1 MIYFIHNINGVCK
14 STCQC
19 RRHKR
24 LGFNP
29 WVEKIPC
36 SRKWQPT
43 PVFLPGEFQRERSL
57 GGYSLGGRKQLDTTE
72 SPSTHMYIN
81 PSFPIHPT
89 SLPPGYPYVCS
100 LHLFHCLCFAS
111 KIIYII
117 FLASDSLFFWKK
129 MFFSLINLFTAV
141 LGLHCSAGFYLVAV
155 SGGCSLVVVQTSH
168 CSGFSCCSVQAL
180 ECFGF
185 SSCGTRA

>member
-1 MIYFIHNINGVCK
+1 MATHSSIFAWRIPKREEPGRLQSRRSQTARHN
-14 STCQC
+14 
-19 RRHKR
+19 
-24 LGFNP
+24 
-29 WVEKIPC
+29 WVTQHTHVHQSQFPN
-36 SRKWQPT
+36 SSH
-43 PVFLPGEFQRERSL
+43 F
-57 GGYSLGGRKQLDTTE
+57 
-72 SPSTHMYIN
+72 PSSWVSICLFSN
-81 PSFPIHPT
+81 
-89 SLPPGYPYVCS
+89 
-100 LHLFHCLCFAS
+100 LFHCLCFAS

-117 FLASDSLFFWKK
+117 FLDSDSLFFWKK
-129 MFFSLINLFTAV
+129 LFFSLINLFTAV